1 LPLRPAVG
9 QPTFGLLVLGS
20 DDPERFAPDMGLAFL
35 QTVSILASSALSR
48 LKPAGTSVRAA
59 DDA

>member
-1 LPLRPAVG
+1 
-9 QPTFGLLVLGS
+9 LLVLGS
-20 DDPERFAPDMGLAFL
+20 DDPERFVPEMGVAFL

-48 LKPAGTSVRAA
+48 LKPAGTNLRAA